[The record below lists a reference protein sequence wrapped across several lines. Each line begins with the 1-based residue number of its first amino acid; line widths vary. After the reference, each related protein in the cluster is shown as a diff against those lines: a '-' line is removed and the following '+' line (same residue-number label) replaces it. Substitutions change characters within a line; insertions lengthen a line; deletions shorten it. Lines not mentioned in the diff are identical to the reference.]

1 MKRQKRNSP
10 TSTRIKKQTKTTTTK
25 PVNIVAKKPRNKWLI
40 GFWIL
45 TAISVI
51 AFSGYLYHL
60 STQLPPL
67 TQLEQ
72 IDPDM
77 ASQVYSIDGERI
89 HSFFTY
95 NRSFTPFEKIPP
107 AAIDALLATEDRDFY
122 DHWGINLSGIARA
135 ILVDIVSFELVQGA
149 STLTMQLARNLY
161 FGYARRWDRKI
172 KEAMTAIQIERTYSK
187 NEILDMYLNINFFG
201 NHAYGIKAAAKR
213 YFDKEVEDLEVQEA
227 ALLVGVLKG
236 PTAYSPLRYPD
247 RALKRRNVVLLS
259 MFTNDNLTRVEY
271 DSLKQIPLNLNV
283 TNPYQTD
290 TAPYYTEYIRSQMN
304 KLQDSLGVNVY
315 KDGLRIYTSLN
326 TKMQQYMDEVV
337 ERQLPSIQERVR
349 NQSAFKDIKE
359 TLSDSAFHELTL
371 MQLAFVALD
380 PHNGHILAMIGG
392 RDFEK
397 YKWNRVTQAER
408 QPGSAFKPFL
418 YTAAIDNGYTA
429 ADQYQDIPTVEFGGD
444 SARWTPKNYSGT
456 FSSKMVSLREA
467 LRRSLNSV
475 AVRLISDITPKVV
488 SQYAKAMGIT
498 SPLRPYSSLALGSS
512 EVIPLELVSAYGIFA
527 NNGLHVKPVS
537 ILRIE
542 DKNGIVIYEAHPSP
556 KEVLSPETTHIMNG
570 LLQNV
575 VNRGTG
581 VGVRSRYKFHKPAGG
596 KTGTT
601 NDNTNAWFVGFTPD
615 IVAGVWVGLDD
626 FQYTLGRG
634 MDGSRAALPF
644 WADFMKTVYD
654 SLEIEQGTFAESMNV
669 VKLKICDETKKLAT
683 PYCPKTYEE
692 TFNMKY
698 QPTAICDKHS
708 GPEQINRSKRKR
720 F

>member
-10 TSTRIKKQTKTTTTK
+10 TSTRIKTHTKTTITK
-25 PVNIVAKKPRNKWLI
+25 PVNIIAKKPRNKWLI

-45 TAISVI
+45 TAIGII
-51 AFSGYLYHL
+51 AFSSYMYHL

-135 ILVDIVSFELVQGA
+135 ILVDIVNFELVQGA

-326 TKMQQYMDEVV
+326 TKMQQYMEETVQ
-337 ERQLPSIQERVR
+337 RQLPSIQERVR
-349 NQSAFKDIKE
+349 NQSAFKDLKE
-359 TLSDSAFHELTL
+359 TLSDSAFQELTL
-371 MQLAFVALD
+371 MQLAFVALN

-392 RDFEK
+392 RDFK
-397 YKWNRVTQAER
+397 
-408 QPGSAFKPFL
+408 
-418 YTAAIDNGYTA
+418 
-429 ADQYQDIPTVEFGGD
+429 
-444 SARWTPKNYSGT
+444 KNI
-456 FSSKMVSLREA
+456 R
-467 LRRSLNSV
+467 
-475 AVRLISDITPKVV
+475 
-488 SQYAKAMGIT
+488 
-498 SPLRPYSSLALGSS
+498 
-512 EVIPLELVSAYGIFA
+512 
-527 NNGLHVKPVS
+527 
-537 ILRIE
+537 
-542 DKNGIVIYEAHPSP
+542 
-556 KEVLSPETTHIMNG
+556 
-570 LLQNV
+570 
-575 VNRGTG
+575 
-581 VGVRSRYKFHKPAGG
+581 
-596 KTGTT
+596 
-601 NDNTNAWFVGFTPD
+601 
-615 IVAGVWVGLDD
+615 
-626 FQYTLGRG
+626 
-634 MDGSRAALPF
+634 
-644 WADFMKTVYD
+644 
-654 SLEIEQGTFAESMNV
+654 
-669 VKLKICDETKKLAT
+669 
-683 PYCPKTYEE
+683 
-692 TFNMKY
+692 
-698 QPTAICDKHS
+698 
-708 GPEQINRSKRKR
+708 
-720 F
+720 